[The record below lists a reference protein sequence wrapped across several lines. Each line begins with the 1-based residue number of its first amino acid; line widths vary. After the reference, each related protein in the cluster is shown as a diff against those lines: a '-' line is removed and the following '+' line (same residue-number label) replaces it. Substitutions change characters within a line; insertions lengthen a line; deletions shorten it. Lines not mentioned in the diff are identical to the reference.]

1 MNKQNRGGAIAAPKK
16 IISLILAAVMLLL
29 VAGVIGYFV
38 SEPSVGG
45 TVTELPP
52 VMDGDGNELDG
63 EKVYELPKAM
73 VFTKSAAAQNSASV
87 TLQATVLPDNAA
99 NKTVDWS
106 VTFKNP
112 SVAWAKNKVAT
123 DYITVTPSG
132 DGSTRATVT
141 CLENFGAQ
149 ILITV
154 TSRDNTEAKATCTVD
169 YARKLLGYKFGFI
182 NSGISSDVNEWFMPT
197 QYSDDKEVLEQ
208 SVKVSL
214 YQPSNF
220 DGGIINEYSE
230 VYTKTYTE
238 ENEALYFEIRPTDG
252 LKSALDAKIGSGFSA
267 ERLRVITSEDNISCL
282 FDSQFWNSVHQNNAT
297 IRNNIR
303 ETLLS
308 NNGIAYEIVLMT
320 RPEQAGGKV
329 LAVFN
334 VRFDTTLLSEER
346 SVDSVTLGDST
357 LEF

>member
-16 IISLILAAVMLLL
+16 IISIILAAVMLLL

-38 SEPSVGG
+38 SEPSIGG

-52 VMDGDGNELDG
+52 VMDGDGNGLDG
-63 EKVYELPKAM
+63 GKVYELPKAM
-73 VFTKSAAAQNSASV
+73 VFTKSATAQNSASV

-112 SVAWAKNKVAT
+112 SAAWAKNKVAT
-123 DYITVTPSG
+123 DYISVTPSG

-141 CLENFGAQ
+141 CLENFGEQ

-154 TSRDNTEAKATCTVD
+154 TSRDNAEAKATCTVD

-182 NSGISSDVNEWFMPT
+182 NEGISSDRNEWFMPT
-197 QYSDDKEVLEQ
+197 QYSEDKEVLEQ

-214 YQPSNF
+214 YRLSNF
-220 DGGIINEYSE
+220 DSGMFNEYSE
-230 VYTKTYTE
+230 AYTKTYLD
-238 ENEALYFEIRPTDG
+238 ENTAGYFEIRPTDG
-252 LKSALDAKIGSGFSA
+252 LKNALDAKIGSGFSA
-267 ERLRVITSEDNISCL
+267 ERLRVITSDENINCL
-282 FDSQFWNSVHQNNAT
+282 FDAQFWNSVHQNNAT

-303 ETLLS
+303 EALLS
-308 NNGIAYEIVLMT
+308 YNGTAYEIVLMT

-334 VRFDTTLLSEER
+334 VKFDTTLLSEER